1 LVASGQ
7 VLLVDDDR
15 ALREAVARALRLE
28 GFEVT
33 LAVDGP
39 EALEL
44 AATSPPDMVVL
55 DVAMPSLSGLDVCRR
70 LRDRGARSSVL
81 MLTAK
86 DAIGDRVA
94 GLDAGA
100 DDYLVKPFSLDE
112 LLARVRAGVR
122 RSRTA
127 EEPAGPEEML
137 SFLDLRVETA
147 ACLAYRGE
155 RRLDLT
161 RTEFLLLEYLL
172 RNPRKVLSRGMIF
185 ERIWG
190 YDLASSSKALDVYIS
205 YLRRKTEAGGE
216 PRVIQTVRSVGYVLR
231 ERG

>member
-1 LVASGQ
+1 

-28 GFEVT
+28 GFDVT

-44 AATSPPDMVVL
+44 AATKPPDMVVL
-55 DVAMPSLSGLDVCRR
+55 DVQLPSLSGLDVCRR
-70 LRDRGARSSVL
+70 LRDRGARATVL

-112 LLARVRAGVR
+112 LLARVRAGLR

-127 EEPAGPEEML
+127 EEPVGAEEML
-137 SFLDLRVETA
+137 VFLDLRIETA

-216 PRVIQTVRSVGYVLR
+216 PRLIQTVRSVGYVLR
-231 ERG
+231 ESG

>member
-1 LVASGQ
+1 M
-7 VLLVDDDR
+7 VDDDR
-15 ALREAVARALRLE
+15 ALREAVGRALRLE
-28 GFEVT
+28 GFDVT

-44 AATSPPDMVVL
+44 AASKPPDMVVL
-55 DVAMPSLSGLDVCRR
+55 DVALPSLSGLDVCRR

-127 EEPAGPEEML
+127 DEPAGPEEML
-137 SFLDLRVETA
+137 LFLDLRVETA

-231 ERG
+231 ESG

>member
-1 LVASGQ
+1 M
-7 VLLVDDDR
+7 VDDDR

-28 GFEVT
+28 GFDVT

-55 DVAMPSLSGLDVCRR
+55 DVAMPSLGGLDVCRR

-122 RSRTA
+122 RSRAA
-127 EEPAGPEEML
+127 EEPAGPEEIL
-137 SFLDLRVETA
+137 LFLDLRIETA
-147 ACLAYRGE
+147 GCLAYRGE

-231 ERG
+231 ESG

>member
-1 LVASGQ
+1 M
-7 VLLVDDDR
+7 VDDDR

-28 GFEVT
+28 GFDVT

-55 DVAMPSLSGLDVCRR
+55 DVALPSLSGLDVCRR
-70 LRDRGARSSVL
+70 LRERGARSTVL

-122 RSRTA
+122 RSRPA

-137 SFLDLRVETA
+137 LFLDLRIETA

-231 ERG
+231 ESG

>member
-1 LVASGQ
+1 MASGL

-28 GFEVT
+28 GFDVT

-44 AATSPPDMVVL
+44 AATSPPDIVVL

-100 DDYLVKPFSLDE
+100 DDYLVKPFALDE

-127 EEPAGPEEML
+127 EEPANPEEML
-137 SFLDLRVETA
+137 AFLDLRIETS

-172 RNPRKVLSRGMIF
+172 RNPRKVLTRGMIF

-231 ERG
+231 ESG